1 MPAGRNAR
9 GPEVRI
15 RHGLPVSPACPDVV
29 SGLAE
34 GDAGI
39 TPAAAVTRLV
49 PAPARAARAVID
61 GAPARPAAP
70 SAVCGKAE
78 IFAAIRPGARICR
91 SQRVF
96 LRAGLGLIEAEPWYS
111 NRKAHYSAILGRLAL
126 CMDWD
131 DGTARPGHELLRGPH
146 RPGCEDVDCGCPGR
160 VSPDTVSRAIG
171 WFRSVYL
178 LGLVSPGVTAGFRP
192 GVLHGG
198 EGNLAAIYVCTVPR
212 ERSRPLP
219 CPDAGQ
225 REFADLSGFCFSVR
239 SRSLRAREKTKV
251 KCGNARPAGG
261 LPLLP
266 RPGTASLRTCPRNRS
281 EALAA
286 ARAIQDHCG
295 ELAQLSDRHVRHLA
309 RPWFAAGRLPQD
321 FLDALDHPPGGPQHA
336 YTQPVRDPAGWARS
350 RLARWLR
357 PDGTLPPTP
366 AQAAAAADRARQ
378 AEQAARHREQEAL
391 RQQAADALAGGLGDA
406 ARAAMRA
413 ASPAT
418 ARALDRAA
426 LTKAAR
432 RPRPAG
438 TTAGA
443 AGAAADPVPLS
454 LADLARQCARI
465 RDPAKR
471 EALVAA
477 YENART
483 VVPDASPGNPGGPR
497 RALAGEHGQ
506 PGVTAPPGGAQA
518 I

>member
-1 MPAGRNAR
+1 
-9 GPEVRI
+9 
-15 RHGLPVSPACPDVV
+15 
-29 SGLAE
+29 
-34 GDAGI
+34 
-39 TPAAAVTRLV
+39 
-49 PAPARAARAVID
+49 
-61 GAPARPAAP
+61 
-70 SAVCGKAE
+70 VCGKAE

-96 LRAGLGLIEAEPWYS
+96 LRAGLTLIEAQSWYA

-126 CMDWD
+126 FMDWD

-146 RPGCEDVDCGCPGR
+146 RPGCAEVDCDCPGR
-160 VSPDTVSRAIG
+160 VSPDTVSRAIA
-171 WFRSVYL
+171 WFQSVYL
-178 LGLVSPGVTAGFRP
+178 LGLVSPGVTADFRP

-219 CPDAGQ
+219 RSGADQ

-239 SRSLRAREKTKV
+239 SRSPRAHEKTKV
-251 KCGNARPAGG
+251 KCENARPAGG
-261 LPLLP
+261 LPMLP
-266 RPGTASLRTCPRNRS
+266 RRGTASLRTCPRNRS

-309 RPWFAAGRLPQD
+309 RPWFAAGRPPQD
-321 FLDALDHPPGGPQHA
+321 FLDALDHPPDGPQHA

-350 RLARWLR
+350 RLAPWLR

-366 AQAAAAADRARQ
+366 AQATADANRARQ

-391 RQQAADALAGGLGDA
+391 RQQAVDALASGRGDA

-432 RPRPAG
+432 RPPP
-438 TTAGA
+438 
-443 AGAAADPVPLS
+443 AAADLVPVS

-465 RDPAKR
+465 RDPAER

-477 YENART
+477 YESARLAA
-483 VVPDASPGNPGGPR
+483 PGAGPGNPGGPR

-506 PGVTAPPGGAQA
+506 PGGPGPPGQAGGAQA
-518 I
+518 L